1 MVVPANQAVLVSPCE
16 LFSEVQVIHP
26 CVCQASEL
34 KRQVS
39 KKCLRIETSNRKA
52 AVGENHDMPHAPLP
66 FLRQYREGV
75 RHVLQRHQASLALMA
90 GLSNLFLWLLEEE
103 ENTAETNREKGSSSS
118 EATIVSK
125 SGYLFVSFDVL
136 RKCSLFE
143 KRTIGVVPNYLYS
156 EQASVHHSDSDC
168 PAIQRQP

>member
-1 MVVPANQAVLVSPCE
+1 M
-16 LFSEVQVIHP
+16 
-26 CVCQASEL
+26 L
-34 KRQVS
+34 KD
-39 KKCLRIETSNRKA
+39 ETSNRKA

-75 RHVLQRHQASLALMA
+75 RHVLQRHQASLALIV
-90 GLSNLFLWLLEEE
+90 GLRNLPLWFLEEQ

-118 EATIVSK
+118 KATIVSK
-125 SGYLFVSFDVL
+125 SVYLFVSFDAL

-143 KRTIGVVPNYLYS
+143 KRTIGVVPNNLYS

-168 PAIQRQP
+168 PAIQRQH

>member
-1 MVVPANQAVLVSPCE
+1 
-16 LFSEVQVIHP
+16 
-26 CVCQASEL
+26 
-34 KRQVS
+34 
-39 KKCLRIETSNRKA
+39 
-52 AVGENHDMPHAPLP
+52 MPHAPLP

-75 RHVLQRHQASLALMA
+75 RHVLQRHQASLALMV
-90 GLSNLFLWLLEEE
+90 GLRNLFLWLFEEE

-125 SGYLFVSFDVL
+125 SGYLFVSFDAL